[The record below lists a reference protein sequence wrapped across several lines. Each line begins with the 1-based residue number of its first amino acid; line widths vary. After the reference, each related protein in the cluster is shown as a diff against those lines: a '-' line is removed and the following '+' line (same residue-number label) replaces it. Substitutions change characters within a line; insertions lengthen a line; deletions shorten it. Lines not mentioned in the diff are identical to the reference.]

1 MKAAKIFKTQE
12 RERERE
18 RRREK
23 NQVGK
28 EKRLRK
34 KKKKKKTKK
43 NVSRKKLLMYHLK
56 VILIL
61 WLKNISSEIIHA
73 DVVLIGINDAITSIS
88 SRIVEQI
95 EVIPE
100 SVLSKVSKLI
110 NSMMSKK
117 LGDQR
122 KLSFR
127 EEKGLRKMEN

>member
-1 MKAAKIFKTQE
+1 MH
-12 RERERE
+12 
-18 RRREK
+18 
-23 NQVGK
+23 
-28 EKRLRK
+28 
-34 KKKKKKTKK
+34 
-43 NVSRKKLLMYHLK
+43 HLK

-73 DVVLIGINDAITSIS
+73 AVVHNAINDEITSIS
-88 SRIVEQI
+88 SRIVQQI

-117 LGDQR
+117 LGEKS